1 MSTDQRRAIGA
12 EGERLAALHFRASGY
27 SIVERNFRTRFG
39 ELDLVV
45 RDPASLVFCEVKTR
59 LAGSRGGPARPLDG
73 IGPRK
78 RARVRRMAAEW
89 LGSAIRESAACPSDE
104 LRFDAIGV
112 TLSPAGRLVAL
123 EHVEGAF

>member
-12 EGERLAALHFRASGY
+12 EGERLAALHFCASGY

-45 RDPASLVFCEVKTR
+45 RDPACIVFCEVKTR
-59 LAGSRGGPARPLDG
+59 LVGSRGGPARPLDA

-78 RARVRRMAAEW
+78 RARLRRMAAQW
-89 LGSAIRESAACPSDE
+89 LGSGTREPVAGPSEE

-112 TLSPAGRLVAL
+112 TLTVAGRLVEL
-123 EHVEGAF
+123 EHVEDAF